1 MEIKVGCGC
10 GQNYKFDVDPVNGR
24 MPVKVACPG
33 CGTDGTESANHFL
46 TQQFPNSP
54 PPVPVALRVES
65 AGPLRVSLPAAAPAV
80 AAPPPISSIP
90 GPITSRPSPAVKA
103 GASKPKKSEEFSL
116 VMGIVGA
123 VLGAAVGAGL
133 MYGFFAWAH
142 FRFPMMGTCIGAL
155 AGWGARTLAKGTEST
170 LGAIAAFIA
179 LVSTFAALYLMY
191 GGVAGLFILSLA
203 VSAYFAYRI
212 AG

>member
-1 MEIKVGCGC
+1 
-10 GQNYKFDVDPVNGR
+10 
-24 MPVKVACPG
+24 
-33 CGTDGTESANHFL
+33 
-46 TQQFPNSP
+46 
-54 PPVPVALRVES
+54 
-65 AGPLRVSLPAAAPAV
+65 
-80 AAPPPISSIP
+80 
-90 GPITSRPSPAVKA
+90 
-103 GASKPKKSEEFSL
+103 
-116 VMGIVGA
+116 
-123 VLGAAVGAGL
+123 